1 MTLQEFLNNNV
12 VDGTTKEVFISDR
25 FKDENGKALKFKI
38 KPISQKALNAMRNKH
53 SKQKGNKIIV
63 DEAALSFEIVINC
76 TVEPNFKDTKSLE
89 LLGVFSPEDY
99 LNKVLLAGEVNTL
112 EKAIL
117 EFSGFGKDINEL
129 IEDAK
134 N

>member
-1 MTLQEFLNNNV
+1 MTLQEFLNNNIV
-12 VDGTTKEVFISDR
+12 EGATKEVIISER
-25 FKDENGKALKFKI
+25 FKDENGNILKFKI
-38 KPISQKALNAMRNKH
+38 KPISQKALNTIRNKH
-53 SKQKGNKIIV
+53 SKQKGNKVIV
-63 DEAALSFEIVINC
+63 DSAALSSEVIINC

-89 LLGVFSPEDY
+89 AVGVFSPEDY

-117 EFSGFGKDINEL
+117 DFSGFGQNINEL
-129 IEDAK
+129 IEEAK